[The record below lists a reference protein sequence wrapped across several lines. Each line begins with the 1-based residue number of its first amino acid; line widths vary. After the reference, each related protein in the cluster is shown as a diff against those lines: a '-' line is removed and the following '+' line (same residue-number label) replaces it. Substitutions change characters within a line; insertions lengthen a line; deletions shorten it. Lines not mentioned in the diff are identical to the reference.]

1 MRATGDSVMG
11 ATAIGVRLAGVAG
24 LGAMLSACSMGGMF
38 GGGQPSPSTQA
49 LANATATPDQI
60 AAMSPAL
67 PAIATQCPPIK
78 VRPGAE
84 AVYYYGKGQIGN
96 PHDLQYQAV
105 IDKQSR
111 NCTVSNGLI
120 TVKMGVVGRL
130 MLGPSGNQTS
140 VDLPLRF
147 AVERA
152 DSTPLYSELYQIPVT
167 VQPSTQSSDFVKVVD
182 NVQIPYVTGDDITIW
197 VGFDSSGGNKKS

>member
-1 MRATGDSVMG
+1 MRTTALVVRG
-11 ATAIGVRLAGVAG
+11 AGIAAVA
-24 LGAMLSACSMGGMF
+24 AALSACSMGGMF
-38 GGGQPSPSTQA
+38 GGGSQPSPQTQA
-49 LANATATPDQI
+49 LQNATATPDQI

-67 PAIATQCPPIK
+67 PAIAQECPPIK

-84 AVYYYGKGQIGN
+84 AVYYYGNGQVGN
-96 PHDLQYQAV
+96 SKDLQYQAV

-130 MLGPSGNQTS
+130 MLGPAGSQQS

-167 VQPSTQSSDFVKVVD
+167 ITPPAQASDFVKVVD
-182 NVQIPYVTGDDITIW
+182 DVQIPYVTGDDITIW
-197 VGFDSSGGNKKS
+197 VGFDSASKKKS

>member
-1 MRATGDSVMG
+1 MALTSG
-11 ATAIGVRLAGVAG
+11 AIAFRLAGVAG
-24 LGAMLSACSMGGMF
+24 LGLMLSACSMGGMF
-38 GGGQPSPSTQA
+38 GGGSTPSADTQA
-49 LANATATPDQI
+49 LQNATATPEQI

-67 PAIATQCPPIK
+67 PAIATECPPIK

-84 AVYYYGKGQIGN
+84 AVYYYGKGQVGN
-96 PHDLQYQAV
+96 PRDLQYQAV

-130 MLGPSGNQTS
+130 MLGPAGSQNN
-140 VDLPLRF
+140 VELPLRF

-152 DSTPLYSELYQIPVT
+152 DSTPLYSELYQIPVSVT
-167 VQPSTQSSDFVKVVD
+167 PPAQAADFVKVVD
-182 NVQIPYVTGDDITIW
+182 SVQIPYVTGDDITIW
-197 VGFDSSGGNKKS
+197 VGFDSGARKG

>member
-1 MRATGDSVMG
+1 VNQAIVVRAGG
-11 ATAIGVRLAGVAG
+11 AAALALA
-24 LGAMLSACSMGGMF
+24 LSACSMGGMF
-38 GGGQPSPSTQA
+38 GGGQPSPQTQA
-49 LANATATPDQI
+49 LQNATATPDQI

-67 PAIATQCPPIK
+67 PAIATECPPIK

-84 AVYYYGKGQIGN
+84 AVYFYGKGQVGN
-96 PHDLQYQAV
+96 ARDLQYQAV

-130 MLGPSGNQTS
+130 MLGPAGNQQS
-140 VDLPLRF
+140 VELPLRF

-167 VQPSTQSSDFVKVVD
+167 VTPPAQASDFVKVVD

-197 VGFDSSGGNKKS
+197 VGFDSGAKKS